1 MAPIIRT
8 LEAYSIHGHV
18 NPGAPEEELVVY
30 KSFFEALL
38 DADPHSLRFAVGSE
52 TVAIADRARTG
63 DTLALRFVSGNSEEL
78 PLVYDATTGQVEEVD
93 PGKDRL
99 VVNGAWVIVVPARR
113 ILVLERRRPGVPVYQ
128 IERFLTQFGRQRL
141 GFTEIAVSLNPIPSD
156 SFTEEVERFTR
167 IREASLTLRRP
178 NHSWTASAE
187 AMLGE
192 LAESNAAAVQL
203 QLNADRGQSL
213 AKDRGIVSELLRLA
227 SRPINAL
234 KNAVV
239 KGQTPAFEGER
250 TVSLAKHTVK
260 GTARIDPNAT
270 PVEQLVPLSEVATAM
285 IEQISAAEEALE
297 SAGGRELGASP
308 S

>member
-8 LEAYSIHGHV
+8 MEAHSIHGHI
-18 NPGAPEEELVVY
+18 NPGSPSEELVVY
-30 KSFFEALL
+30 TWFFEQIMG
-38 DADPHSLRFAVGSE
+38 ADPHSLRFTVGSD
-52 TVAIADRARTG
+52 TVAIADRVRT
-63 DTLALRFVSGNSEEL
+63 DNALALRFVTGNAEEL

-93 PGKDRL
+93 PGSNRL
-99 VVNGAWVIVVPARR
+99 VVSGAWAIVAPERR
-113 ILVLERRRPGVPVYQ
+113 ILVLERKRPGVPVFQ

-141 GFTEIAVSLNPIPSD
+141 GVGDIAVSLNPIPSD
-156 SFTEEVERFTR
+156 SFTEEVKRFTR

-178 NHSWTASAE
+178 NQSWTASAE

-192 LAESNAAAVQL
+192 LAESNAAEVQL

-213 AKDRGIVSELLRLA
+213 SKDRGIVGELLHLA

-234 KNAVV
+234 KNAVI

-260 GTARIDPNAT
+260 GTVRIDPSSPPKA
-270 PVEQLVPLSEVATAM
+270 QLVPLNELATAM
-285 IEQISAAEEALE
+285 IERIPSGEEDPE
-297 SAGGRELGASP
+297 SQGARELGTSQA
-308 S
+308 